1 MSAKALYL
9 DLKLLLNLKELIMLS
24 KKNLDQI
31 AKQGLTGQIIE
42 QQLSQ
47 FKNGFPFLKL
57 KAAASVE
64 E

>member
-1 MSAKALYL
+1 
-9 DLKLLLNLKELIMLS
+9 MLS

-31 AKQGLTGQIIE
+31 ARTGTNRAIIE

-64 E
+64 EGIVKDK